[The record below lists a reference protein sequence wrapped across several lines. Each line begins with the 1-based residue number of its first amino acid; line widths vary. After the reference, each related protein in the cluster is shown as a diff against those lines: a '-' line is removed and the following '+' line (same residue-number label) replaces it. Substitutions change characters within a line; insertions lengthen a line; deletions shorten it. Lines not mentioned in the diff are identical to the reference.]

1 MAMNVILMERIGNL
15 GDLGDEVAVKP
26 GFARNFLI
34 PQGKAVRA
42 TPENRTVFEERRA
55 ELERLANERMGEA
68 QGRAANLEGMSITIV
83 VKAGEEGKL
92 YGSVGTHDIA
102 DAVAAKGVEIEKS
115 EVKLPEGTIR
125 AIGEYE
131 IDVQLHSD
139 VMVTIQLAVVPE

>member
-1 MAMNVILMERIGNL
+1 MNVILLERIGNL
-15 GDLGDEVAVKP
+15 GDLGDEVTVKP
-26 GFARNFLI
+26 GFARNYLI

-42 TPENRTVFEERRA
+42 TSENRAVFEERRA
-55 ELERLANERMGEA
+55 ELERVAGDRLAEA
-68 QGRAANLEGMSITIV
+68 QARAAGLEGMAVTLV

-102 DAVAAKGVEIEKS
+102 DAVTAKGVEIEKS
-115 EVKLPEGTIR
+115 EVRLPEGPIR

-139 VMVTIQLAVVPE
+139 VTVAIQVSVVPE